1 MKFFMALVMALG
13 AGLFI
18 ERLYRL
24 LLDAERHP
32 ERAPE
37 MDVYAARWV
46 NLFLP
51 LPLLVELG
59 IYVFQAGW
67 QLGLERFWLFSLRV
81 LVMMSAY
88 YALLLVF
95 LPKLRQ
101 KFSAKACAMLWA
113 LPAMLWILCRVMTIT
128 DKRYALV
135 LYIPEKLLPLL
146 GGLCLGGAAMV
157 MLVLVWN
164 HLLFRVELLED
175 SEPEREEAVLA
186 LWETECKRMEWRGRI
201 ELWRCGAVKV
211 PVAMGMFWG
220 RRRVFLPRRAYTEA
234 ELRHIFRHE
243 ICHLMRHDPET
254 KFVLSVVCALCWW
267 NPLVWLVLRKSAE
280 DTELACDEYV
290 LSGAGEEDRRAYA
303 ELLLRE
309 AGDGRGFTSC
319 LSAGAKSLRYRMK
332 GALQKKK
339 SGRGGVMLGVAMGLL
354 VLMGNAL
361 AVSDQKGTAQEL
373 VFAQLEQPPAVCDGA
388 LVIDDYALSLEVWE
402 AGTFRREE
410 DPDSQQAYFFHHTEL
425 SVPVSAQTLFAALGN
440 EICYFLPRDMTAD
453 TSDVYEQKWYLTL
466 FLDEG
471 GRSQLVLGERLLG
484 IRREGQPWQE
494 YRWAEPLDWALL
506 ESLLN

>member
-18 ERLYRL
+18 ERIYRQ

-32 ERAPE
+32 ERSPE
-37 MDVYAARWV
+37 MDVYATRWV

-51 LPLLVELG
+51 LPLLFDLG
-59 IYVFQAGW
+59 THIFQEGW
-67 QLGLERFWLFSLRV
+67 QLGLERFWLLSLRLLV
-81 LVMMSAY
+81 LASLY
-88 YALLLVF
+88 YALLLLL
-95 LPKLRQ
+95 LPGLRQ
-101 KFSAKACAMLWA
+101 RFSAKACAMLWA
-113 LPAMLWILCRVMTIT
+113 LPAMLWIICRVMDET

-146 GGLCLGGAAMV
+146 GWLCLGGAALV
-157 MLVLVWN
+157 MLVIVWN
-164 HLLFRVELLED
+164 HLLFRAEVLED
-175 SEPEREEAVLA
+175 SEPEREDAVLE
-186 LWETECKRMEWRGRI
+186 LWEAACERAKWKGKI
-201 ELWRCGAVKV
+201 ELRRCGAVKV
-211 PVAMGMFWG
+211 PVAMGLFLG
-220 RRRVFLPRRAYTEA
+220 QRRVFLPRRAYTEA

-267 NPLVWLVLRKSAE
+267 NPLVWLVLRKAAE
-280 DTELACDEYV
+280 DMELACDEYV
-290 LSGAGEEDRRAYA
+290 LAGADGEERRAYA

-332 GALQKKK
+332 GALQKKR
-339 SGRGGVMLGVAMGLL
+339 SGRGSGMLGVAMGLL

-361 AVSDQKGTAQEL
+361 AVSDQSGNAETL
-373 VFAQLEQPPAVCDGA
+373 VFAQLEQPPAVYDGV

-402 AGTFRREE
+402 AETFRREE
-410 DPDSQQAYFFHHTEL
+410 GLDSQQAYFYHHTEL
-425 SVPVSAQTLFAALGN
+425 SVSVPTQKLFAALGA
-440 EICYFLPRDMTAD
+440 EKCYHLPRDMAVS
-453 TSDVYEQKWYLTL
+453 TSDVYDQKWYLTL
-466 FLDEG
+466 FLDEA
-471 GRSQLVLGERLLG
+471 GRSQLILGERLLG

-494 YRWAEPLDWALL
+494 YRWAEPLDWARMQ
-506 ESLLN
+506 SLLN